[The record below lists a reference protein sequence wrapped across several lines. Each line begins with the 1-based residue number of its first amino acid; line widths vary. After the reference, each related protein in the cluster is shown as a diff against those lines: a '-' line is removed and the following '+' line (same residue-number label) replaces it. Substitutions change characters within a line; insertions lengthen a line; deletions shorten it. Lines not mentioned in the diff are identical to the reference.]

1 MRKCRSAGRRS
12 RHAVLWRR
20 LALAAAVFCLCW
32 HLADCIEDAMWPA
45 MREVAQHECRSLV
58 VQCLNTAVYG
68 ELSANPQRYAGL
80 YTLNGGCLLGD
91 SERINTAR
99 AALVQ
104 TAQQA
109 LNTMPKNDISISLG
123 SLSGS
128 IFLLEMGP
136 GWTVHLNPDGY
147 VEGRMEETMEPAAIN
162 RTRFTADLVLET
174 TVNVILNGRAALTQ
188 VKAAQLAARA
198 VSAQCYSAGT
208 PFADQSTHDGFAEGI
223 AGQIETLGAL
233 PGAVTLLQ
241 ISEDGYTV
249 EQLLYAEGDMR
260 ALYDAETGYT
270 VWRAEQ
276 RIRFDRSEV
285 A

>member
-1 MRKCRSAGRRS
+1 MLSDRIGAKVRGSQDAPPLS
-12 RHAVLWRR
+12 MAEKLL
-20 LALAAAVFCLCW
+20 LAFC
-32 HLADCIEDAMWPA
+32 A
-45 MREVAQHECRSLV
+45 
-58 VQCLNTAVYG
+58 
-68 ELSANPQRYAGL
+68 
-80 YTLNGGCLLGD
+80 
-91 SERINTAR
+91 
-99 AALVQ
+99 AALVFVCL
-104 TAQQA
+104 A
-109 LNTMPKNDISISLG
+109 
-123 SLSGS
+123 
-128 IFLLEMGP
+128 
-136 GWTVHLNPDGY
+136 GY
-147 VEGRMEETMEPAAIN
+147 TQLDRQGKA
-162 RTRFTADLVLET
+162 
-174 TVNVILNGRAALTQ
+174 RAALTQ
-188 VKAAQLAARA
+188 IKAARA

-276 RIRFDRSEV
+276 RIRFDRSEG

>member
-1 MRKCRSAGRRS
+1 MRFAPPRWSLSA
-12 RHAVLWRR
+12 
-20 LALAAAVFCLCW
+20 
-32 HLADCIEDAMWPA
+32 WPA
-45 MREVAQHECRSLV
+45 IPS
-58 VQCLNTAVYG
+58 
-68 ELSANPQRYAGL
+68 
-80 YTLNGGCLLGD
+80 
-91 SERINTAR
+91 
-99 AALVQ
+99 
-104 TAQQA
+104 
-109 LNTMPKNDISISLG
+109 
-123 SLSGS
+123 
-128 IFLLEMGP
+128 
-136 GWTVHLNPDGY
+136 
-147 VEGRMEETMEPAAIN
+147 
-162 RTRFTADLVLET
+162 
-174 TVNVILNGRAALTQ
+174 ALTQ
-188 VKAAQLAARA
+188 IKAAQLAARA

-276 RIRFDRSEV
+276 RIRFDRSEG

>member
-1 MRKCRSAGRRS
+1 MLSDRIGAKVRGSQDAPPLSMAEKLLFAFC
-12 RHAVLWRR
+12 
-20 LALAAAVFCLCW
+20 AA
-32 HLADCIEDAMWPA
+32 
-45 MREVAQHECRSLV
+45 
-58 VQCLNTAVYG
+58 
-68 ELSANPQRYAGL
+68 ELDRQGKA
-80 YTLNGGCLLGD
+80 
-91 SERINTAR
+91 
-99 AALVQ
+99 
-104 TAQQA
+104 
-109 LNTMPKNDISISLG
+109 
-123 SLSGS
+123 
-128 IFLLEMGP
+128 
-136 GWTVHLNPDGY
+136 
-147 VEGRMEETMEPAAIN
+147 
-162 RTRFTADLVLET
+162 
-174 TVNVILNGRAALTQ
+174 RAALTQ

-223 AGQIETLGAL
+223 AEQIETLGAL

-276 RIRFDRSEV
+276 RIRFDRSEG